1 MATEGRIRMVQS
13 VTPAVRSRRRWLLL
27 PIGLVVALFV
37 VLQGIAL
44 ALPRSNPPV
53 VAEPAWDSPQT
64 RELFM
69 RACGDCHSNQT
80 NWRWY
85 TYVAPAA
92 FLAYRDVTEGRQK
105 CNVSEWGV
113 GGEAKCDESVE
124 QIQQGKMPPWFYL
137 PLHPEANLTAQE
149 KQQLIQGLLAT
160 FGEGGEGPGD
170 RAGPGNG
177 EEEGEGGEGF
187 QWGGGARLA

>member
-1 MATEGRIRMVQS
+1 MVETSSRQAT
-13 VTPAVRSRRRWLLL
+13 ARSRWRRISVIAGVAL
-27 PIGLVVALFV
+27 IALFV

-44 ALPRSNPPV
+44 ALPRTNPPV
-53 VAEPAWDSPQT
+53 IAEPNWDSPQT

-105 CNVSEWGV
+105 CNVSEWGA

-124 QIQQGKMPPWFYL
+124 QIQEGKMPPWFYL
-137 PLHPEANLTAQE
+137 PLHPEANLSAQE
-149 KQQLIQGLLAT
+149 KQQLIQGLVAT
-160 FGEGGEGPGD
+160 FGEGPGREGLPGQEPGERED
-170 RAGPGNG
+170 
-177 EEEGEGGEGF
+177 EEGTIGRPL
-187 QWGGGARLA
+187 ALRLS